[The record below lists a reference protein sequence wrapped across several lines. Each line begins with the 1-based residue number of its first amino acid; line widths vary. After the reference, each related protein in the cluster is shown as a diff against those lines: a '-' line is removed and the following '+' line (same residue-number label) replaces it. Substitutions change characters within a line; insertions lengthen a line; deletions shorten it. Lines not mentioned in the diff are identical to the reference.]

1 MTFVI
6 KKFIDTFSLKNGRSV
21 ANRDNDTFL
30 EWHQITVSGNFCSV
44 VWPKRKIGTVV
55 VEVFSESE
63 RQLSFS
69 RWGFRLIMIM
79 WPVFCG
85 GGDKT
90 RSLTSNAQWV
100 FQVFRT

>member
-55 VEVFSESE
+55 VEVSQRE
-63 RQLSFS
+63 
-69 RWGFRLIMIM
+69 
-79 WPVFCG
+79 
-85 GGDKT
+85 
-90 RSLTSNAQWV
+90 
-100 FQVFRT
+100 